1 MGRELLNSMP
11 EWALIVLFTGG
22 AALIGLGAVLASHR
36 WLPRQWT
43 ATESSDV
50 VMGACGVVLTLFS
63 VVLAFVIFDL
73 YTGYASAESNVNA
86 EANSLRQ
93 IVQDAQA
100 FPPPERQRLEQAVSA
115 YISEVSLHEFP
126 ALKDGGQDPKVETK
140 LAQLSTAL
148 QRYAPENQAEIAFY
162 RSAVD
167 QVNQLASER
176 GSRVSIAD
184 TAVPSAF
191 LVLLVI
197 LAIVGVGTACL
208 IRMEH
213 AAVDTLLITMISLV
227 IGAGFVTALILQY
240 PFSGSVAISPEAL
253 VHGTLGEV
261 VRHFH

>member
-1 MGRELLNSMP
+1 M
-11 EWALIVLFTGG
+11 
-22 AALIGLGAVLASHR
+22 
-36 WLPRQWT
+36 
-43 ATESSDV
+43 
-50 VMGACGVVLTLFS
+50 
-63 VVLAFVIFDL
+63 
-73 YTGYASAESNVNA
+73 
-86 EANSLRQ
+86 
-93 IVQDAQA
+93 
-100 FPPPERQRLEQAVSA
+100 
-115 YISEVSLHEFP
+115 
-126 ALKDGGQDPKVETK
+126 
-140 LAQLSTAL
+140 
-148 QRYAPENQAEIAFY
+148 
-162 RSAVD
+162 
-167 QVNQLASER
+167 NQLASER